1 MEKSGQVLIG
11 AELAQEYGLTDEGR
25 QPPSHR
31 PMLGSPPQ
39 VNPAIVQ

>member
-1 MEKSGQVLIG
+1 VLIG
-11 AELAQEYGLTDEGR
+11 AELAQEYGITDEGR

-31 PMLGSPPQ
+31 PMLGSPPV